1 MKIIGLCGQSGAGKT
16 TALEVFEKAGGGVI
30 DCDALSRRTTE
41 PYSACVKELVA
52 AFGDDILCADASL
65 NRRKL
70 ASIVFGNADACETL
84 NRITHKYIM
93 AEIEK
98 ELEAF
103 LKSGY
108 SFCVIDA
115 PLLFESG
122 LDKRCDVVLGVLAD
136 RETRIK
142 RLEKRDKISREE
154 IEKRLIS
161 QISEEEL
168 KVRCDKVLYND
179 GVDEVFEEQIF
190 AFLKE
195 IGETRE

>member
-16 TALEVFEKAGGGVI
+16 TALKVFETAGGVI

-41 PYSACVKELVA
+41 PDSSCVKELVK
-52 AFGDDILCADASL
+52 AFGDEILFPDSSL

-70 ASIVFGNADACETL
+70 AGLVFGDKNACDLL

-93 AEIEK
+93 LEIEREIEGFEK
-98 ELEAF
+98 NGA
-103 LKSGY
+103 

-122 LDKRCDVVLGVLAD
+122 LDKRCDITVGVLAD
-136 RETRIK
+136 KETRIK
-142 RLEKRDKISREE
+142 RLEARDSLSREE
-154 IEKRLIS
+154 IEKRLKS

-168 KVRCDKVLYND
+168 RCRCDKVLYNNGSSED
-179 GVDEVFEEQIF
+179 FEKQVLMFI
-190 AFLKE
+190 KQ
-195 IGETRE
+195 IGEIRE